1 MSDSVLV
8 EVRER
13 LHGSWSPGFE
23 VVEETGSGVRL
34 RRISDGT
41 HLPGEVRREDVR
53 AVDGA
58 GTPGWPS

>member
-1 MSDSVLV
+1 MSDNLLV

-13 LHGSWSPGFE
+13 LHGSWSAGFE

-34 RRISDGT
+34 KRISDGS

-53 AVDGA
+53 AVDRA
-58 GTPGWPS
+58 DRQGWTS